1 MTTRE
6 KGLREDAE
14 RGDNEAKERVVV
26 AEIVG
31 VASETAEG
39 VAGAVGKGELSRVEK
54 ECPGALRAV
63 KAADG
68 QRDAVAHGERD
79 ADGAESLALSALVV
93 HRGRPRGVNDP
104 RARGGRAS
112 RPSTSSSS
120 RHRRRRPFRRFQRS
134 TRHRAAPETVASRFA
149 NLDAV
154 PQHASRHAFAPTTT
168 MAGNA
173 KKRETTNNDALGM
186 SSTERILKRIHELYE
201 QGLNPGTD
209 GSLDAL
215 EIAGDPL
222 LDLSS
227 TVHKPRKKVNVMI
240 IGNHSA
246 GKSSFIN
253 WYIGESV
260 QTTGVAIETRG
271 FTFVTSGRKRETLKG
286 DATFAFYDHIE
297 GLQGFKGITDN
308 VFTEISTS
316 KDKNFSCVELVDTP
330 GLVDG
335 EMEYPFDVVE
345 SIVWL
350 ADHVDLILVFF
361 DPIGQA
367 LCKRTM
373 TAIERLNE
381 SHAEKLAYYMSKAD
395 QVEKEHDRQR
405 VLIQITQNLAG
416 RVKNF
421 ARVQASH
428 HLPSRRR
435 PRRAHPQRPRGG
447 VRRHRQ
453 SHSSHGAEEPH
464 DDEGRLREDRLAHRR
479 GARDEQGAS
488 PRERRPRRQGYG
500 LLLAQ
505 MVVAAVLAYVVAT
518 EMCALG
524 PVATAVRTHVLP
536 ALGNGNPVL
545 REVVEGTFTRG
556 RRVAGW
562 FGNARAA
569 RTPWRSSSSSSRFS
583 GGSKGWCGGSR
594 RR

>member
-1 MTTRE
+1 
-6 KGLREDAE
+6 
-14 RGDNEAKERVVV
+14 
-26 AEIVG
+26 
-31 VASETAEG
+31 
-39 VAGAVGKGELSRVEK
+39 
-54 ECPGALRAV
+54 
-63 KAADG
+63 
-68 QRDAVAHGERD
+68 
-79 ADGAESLALSALVV
+79 
-93 HRGRPRGVNDP
+93 
-104 RARGGRAS
+104 
-112 RPSTSSSS
+112 
-120 RHRRRRPFRRFQRS
+120 
-134 TRHRAAPETVASRFA
+134 
-149 NLDAV
+149 
-154 PQHASRHAFAPTTT
+154 

-209 GSLDAL
+209 GSLGLL

-316 KDKNFSCVELVDTP
+316 KDKNFSAWSARTP
-330 GLVDG
+330 PAWWTARWSTPSTSSSPSCGSPIRRSL
-335 EMEYPFDVVE
+335 
-345 SIVWL
+345 
-350 ADHVDLILVFF
+350 LVFF

-405 VLIQITQNLAG
+405 VLIQISAEPRRSRQEL
-416 RVKNF
+416 

-428 HLPSRRR
+428 HLPSSATTSPCPSPTPSRRCAKTSTKPFVSR
-435 PRRAHPQRPRGG
+435 CRRT
-447 VRRHRQ
+447 
-453 SHSSHGAEEPH
+453 STTMK
-464 DDEGRLREDRLAHRR
+464 DDCAKIVSRIAR
-479 GARDEQGAS
+479 GARNPNKA
-488 PRERRPRRQGYG
+488 RRRCSARAAKGYG

-505 MVVAAVLAYVVAT
+505 MFVAAVLAYVVAT
-518 EMCALG
+518 EMCTLG

-545 REVVEGTFTRG
+545 REVVEGLLPAG
-556 RRVAGW
+556 DASRRW
-562 FGNARAA
+562 FGNVPRRRVRRGVPPHRLRGSRVVQGGGVEARADDDE
-569 RTPWRSSSSSSRFS
+569 
-583 GGSKGWCGGSR
+583 
-594 RR
+594 

>member
-1 MTTRE
+1 MTRARE
-6 KGLREDAE
+6 VDA
-14 RGDNEAKERVVV
+14 RLVRQH
-26 AEIVG
+26 
-31 VASETAEG
+31 
-39 VAGAVGKGELSRVEK
+39 RR
-54 ECPGALRAV
+54 LRAI
-63 KAADG
+63 
-68 QRDAVAHGERD
+68 
-79 ADGAESLALSALVV
+79 VV
-93 HRGRPRGVNDP
+93 DDRSDVSNGP
-104 RARGGRAS
+104 RATGQLRKPSLRGS
-112 RPSTSSSS
+112 RT
-120 RHRRRRPFRRFQRS
+120 S
-134 TRHRAAPETVASRFA
+134 TRCRGPRRVIAI
-149 NLDAV
+149 
-154 PQHASRHAFAPTTT
+154 APTTT

-209 GSLDAL
+209 GSLGLL

-416 RVKNF
+416 RVKNSHAF
-421 ARVQASH
+421 KLPTIYLPRDDLAVPIPNALEEVCEDIDKAIRLTVQKNLTTMKDDCAKIVSRIAEAH
-428 HLPSRRR
+428 ETNKARRR
-435 PRRAHPQRPRGG
+435 ENAARA
-447 VRRHRQ
+447 
-453 SHSSHGAEEPH
+453 AK
-464 DDEGRLREDRLAHRR
+464 
-479 GARDEQGAS
+479 
-488 PRERRPRRQGYG
+488 GYG

-505 MVVAAVLAYVVAT
+505 MFVAAVLAYVVAT
-518 EMCALG
+518 EMCTLG

-545 REVVEGTFTRG
+545 REVVEGLLP
-556 RRVAGW
+556 AGDASQRW
-562 FGNARAA
+562 FGNARGGAYA
-569 RTPWRSSSSSSRFS
+569 VAFLLIVFAVLGWFKGVVWRLAPTMTSKDAKRLAGYGAYVKELGKVREELYKEYFKGLSSRD
-583 GGSKGWCGGSR
+583 
-594 RR
+594 